1 MKYVNEIYKTEDKK
15 PFFYHDE
22 FQDYLFRAIQDA
34 RGLTVEDVSNSDD
47 VLRSLKLAIRNVEVF
62 LNLANNYYFT
72 TQNTNNNG
80 RSN

>member
-1 MKYVNEIYKTEDKK
+1 MKYVNEIYKTEGKK

-47 VLRSLKLAIRNVEVF
+47 VLRSLKLAISNVEVF
-62 LNLANNYYFT
+62 LNLANNYY
-72 TQNTNNNG
+72 
-80 RSN
+80 SKKEESPDDK